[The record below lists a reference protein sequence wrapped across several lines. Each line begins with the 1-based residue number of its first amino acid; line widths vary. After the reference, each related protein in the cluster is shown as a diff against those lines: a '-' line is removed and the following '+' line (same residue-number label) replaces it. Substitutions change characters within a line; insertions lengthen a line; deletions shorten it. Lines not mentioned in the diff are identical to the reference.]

1 MDAGRMAAALE
12 VSRYTAEIIRESA
25 DTGDDPP
32 FVLGLGSGRTA
43 ELFIGALAD
52 LPKHERDMLLC
63 IPTSEA
69 TWRAAERAGLEI
81 SDESETSSIDLAV
94 DGADE
99 IGPGLTLVKGG
110 GGALFRERIIAEYAM
125 EFIVIADEGKLVPH
139 HGGFPLPIEISPFC
153 IRHTI
158 TQIVIM
164 INELGYPIDPVR
176 DISLRSVGGA
186 GQRIFTTENGN
197 FIVDVTL
204 GKISKLEDLDDSLSV
219 IAGVVGH
226 GLFLDLADFALIGSA
241 DGGVRRINAEP
252 WKQGAPDNSGEED
265 GKAS

>member
-1 MDAGRMAAALE
+1 MDAGRTAAALE
-12 VSRYTAEIIRESA
+12 ALRYTAKIIGESA
-25 DTGDDPP
+25 DTGEDPP

-43 ELFIGALAD
+43 ELFIGGLAD
-52 LPKHERDMLLC
+52 LPKHARDMLVC
-63 IPTSEA
+63 IPTSES
-69 TWRAAERAGLEI
+69 TWRAAERAGLAVG
-81 SDESETSSIDLAV
+81 DESEASSIDLAV

-99 IGPGLTLVKGG
+99 IGPGLSLVKGG
-110 GGALFRERIIAEYAM
+110 GGALFRERIVAEYAL

-158 TQIVIM
+158 TEIALM

-176 DISLRSVGGA
+176 DISLRSIGGT
-186 GQRIFTTENGN
+186 GRRIFTTENGN
-197 FIVDVTL
+197 FIVDVSL
-204 GKISKLEDLDDSLSV
+204 GKASKLEDLDNSLSV

-226 GLFLDLADFALIGSA
+226 GLFLNLADFALIGSA
-241 DGGVRRINAEP
+241 DGLVRRINAEP
-252 WKQGAPDNSGEED
+252 WEQDAPDSSEEED

>member
-1 MDAGRMAAALE
+1 MDTGKMAAALE
-12 VSRYTAEIIRESA
+12 ASRYTAEIIRESA

-43 ELFIGALAD
+43 ELFISTLAD
-52 LPKHERDMLLC
+52 LPKHEREMLLC

-69 TWRAAERAGLEI
+69 TWRAAERAGLEVCE
-81 SDESETSSIDLAV
+81 ESESSSIDLAV

-110 GGALFRERIIAEYAM
+110 GGALFRERIVAEYAL
-125 EFIVIADEGKLVPH
+125 EFIVIADEGKLVPY
-139 HGGFPLPIEISPFC
+139 HGAFPLPIEISPFC

-158 TQIVIM
+158 TEIVLT

-176 DISLRSVGGA
+176 DVSLRSVEGA
-186 GQRIFTTENGN
+186 GRRIFTTENGN
-197 FIVDVTL
+197 FIVDVSL
-204 GKISKLEDLDDSLSV
+204 GKASTLEYLDNSLSV

-252 WKQGAPDNSGEED
+252 WKQDAPDNTGEED